1 MVLKKTP
8 LTDEHQRLGA
18 KLAPFGGWL
27 MPIQYSGIIA
37 EHAWT
42 RAEASIFD
50 ICHMGEFTIRADA
63 LASALDRI
71 VTFDLATLKVGS
83 CRYGFML
90 NDAGGI
96 MDDLIVY
103 RIADS
108 HWMVV
113 VNAATI
119 DSDEAH
125 FRKHLSPGTDFKNVS
140 SALGKLDL
148 QGPRSLDVLKS
159 LVGPGAADL
168 GYYTFGYF
176 SILGEKIII
185 SRTGYTGEL
194 GYELYISADKVKELW
209 NKLLTDARVK
219 PAGLGARDT
228 LRLEMAYPLYGQ
240 DLTADTTPLEAGK
253 GKFVNMKKDF
263 IGKAALSNKSK
274 PARRLINFT
283 ALSRRAPR
291 HNYRIFSGGKDV
303 GIVTSGSFSPSLSCG
318 IGMGY
323 ADLTCVSGSRIM
335 LKASDIEIPATVTE
349 GPFYKKGTAKKSE
362 DSHAR
367 AG

>member
-1 MVLKKTP
+1 MNLRKTP
-8 LTDEHQRLGA
+8 LISEHERLGA

-42 RAEASIFD
+42 RDMASIFD
-50 ICHMGEFTIRADA
+50 ICHMGEFMIRADA
-63 LASALDRI
+63 IKSGFDRI
-71 VTFDLATLKVGS
+71 VTLDLTTLKVGA

-103 RIADS
+103 KIADGY
-108 HWMVV
+108 WMVV

-140 SALGKLDL
+140 SELGKLDL
-148 QGPRSLDVLKS
+148 QGPRSLDVLKG
-159 LVGPGAADL
+159 LVGPEAVALD
-168 GYYTFGYF
+168 YYTFGHF
-176 SILGEKIII
+176 DLLGEKAII

-209 NKLLTDARVK
+209 NKLATDARVK

-240 DLTADTTPLEAGK
+240 DLTVDTTPLEADK
-253 GKFVNMKKDF
+253 SRFVDTNKEF
-263 IGKAALSNKSK
+263 IGKAALSKNNKPSK
-274 PARRLINFT
+274 KLVNFT
-283 ALSRRAPR
+283 ADSRRAPR
-291 HNYRIFSGGKDV
+291 HNYRIFSGPKDI

-323 ADLTCVSGSRIM
+323 TDPACAFGSRIM
-335 LKASDIEIPATVTE
+335 LKSGDVEIAATVTK
-349 GPFYKKGTAKKSE
+349 GPFYKKGTARKSE
-362 DSHAR
+362 GLHAHT
-367 AG
+367 G

>member
-1 MVLKKTP
+1 MDLKNTP

-37 EHAWT
+37 EHVWT
-42 RAEASIFD
+42 RAEASLFD
-50 ICHMGEFTIRADA
+50 ICHMGEFIIRADA
-63 LASALDRI
+63 LKSGLDRI
-71 VTFDLATLKVGS
+71 VTFDLTTLKVGG

-103 RIADS
+103 RIADT

-113 VNAATI
+113 ANAATI

-140 SALGKLDL
+140 SATGKLDL
-148 QGPRSLDVLKS
+148 QGPRSLDVLKG
-159 LVGPGAADL
+159 LMGPGVTAL

-176 SILGEKIII
+176 NLLNERIII

-194 GYELYISADKVKELW
+194 GYELYISADKVRELW
-209 NKLLTDARVK
+209 NMLLADARVR

-228 LRLEMAYPLYGQ
+228 LRLEMSYPLYGQ

-253 GKFVNMKKDF
+253 GKFVDMKKDF
-263 IGKAALSNKSK
+263 IGKAALSKKSK
-274 PARRLINFT
+274 PARKLINFIH
-283 ALSRRAPR
+283 AGRP
-291 HNYRIFSGGKDV
+291 
-303 GIVTSGSFSPSLSCG
+303 GIIT
-318 IGMGY
+318 GY
-323 ADLTCVSGSRIM
+323 
-335 LKASDIEIPATVTE
+335 
-349 GPFYKKGTAKKSE
+349 F
-362 DSHAR
+362 
-367 AG
+367 